1 MPPTAKPGAGDPSG
15 QAGCSHRA
23 RRDPCPGISQPSSLP
38 SGPPALAGPGLRLLL
53 LSRSVPAS
61 SAAPKNASLPA
72 RDFRLRLTAR
82 SKPLPRALAG
92 ASKRGVSAAA
102 VLRQHRAP
110 QQQQHW
116 LKRRRA
122 ACSQAPWAGCGTLA
136 PWLPDAVVFTAEGPF
151 TAPRGAGVGS
161 ISPLGRFEL
170 HPSPALGG
178 DWLQPL
184 LPVPLGCAA
193 WLPSLHSSSSSL
205 PPKAPGLG
213 RAAAFSCGGQELS
226 CLQLAAALE
235 HSQLP
240 LTRGSAEAQAP
251 AVAARDAAPSCGVT
265 WIFQPCPKPL
275 LTAGLAPTPGERGTA
290 RRCPPACPR
299 QLPSLLSPA
308 PPEGAQPAVPVL
320 LTPRGS

>member
-1 MPPTAKPGAGDPSG
+1 MQPPGPPGPLPGDFSAQLPSLRTPCAGR
-15 QAGCSHRA
+15 AGAEAAAALQVCACQLSCSKK
-23 RRDPCPGISQPSSLP
+23 CIPSSK
-38 SGPPALAGPGLRLLL
+38 G
-53 LSRSVPAS
+53 
-61 SAAPKNASLPA
+61 
-72 RDFRLRLTAR
+72 F
-82 SKPLPRALAG
+82 
-92 ASKRGVSAAA
+92 SAAA
-102 VLRQHRAP
+102 DSEEQASTQGSGRRFKAGCVGSSRAP
-110 QQQQHW
+110 PAQGSPAAAA
-116 LKRRRA
+116 LAEEA
-122 ACSQAPWAGCGTLA
+122 ACCLLPGTLGWVWDFGTVAAGCRCLYCRGTFYS
-136 PWLPDAVVFTAEGPF
+136 PS
-151 TAPRGAGVGS
+151 RGRCWQRFPS
-161 ISPLGRFEL
+161 FEL